1 MANINQ
7 VLAKV
12 RSAGAEARGRQKA
25 DVQRREAATTILHP
39 NEVTGEYDA
48 GRMLQTTLGGTG
60 ALRALTHED
69 LRTFSRNVKT
79 AGKSFKG
86 GITAKTVIER
96 SDVRD
101 RELANK
107 QIHTAVPISHKGGR
121 IHFATNASK
130 DSKDV
135 RHHVYVELLNYANG
149 ISSPGKVDNI
159 AKYLAGGP
167 LKFDCD
173 CGRHT
178 FWYRY
183 ISTVGGFNAGRPE
196 QGYPKIRNPNLRGI
210 ACKHVLRVMRQLSMP
225 DVRRVL
231 VKMIEQGRASVQ
243 QKTNIITKDEAEKI
257 ARQQLQRKDWK
268 VRRVETAQEKAERL
282 GKTEVVKQVVSRKRA
297 AAVKA
302 DPKKFDAEVK
312 KFVVAAQ
319 KMAAAGVLS
328 DQQLKDLIAKVR
340 K

>member
-1 MANINQ
+1 MANIHEM
-7 VLAKV
+7 LAKV
-12 RSAGAEARGRQKA
+12 RSAGTEARGRQKA
-25 DVQRREAATTILHP
+25 DVRRREAATTILHP

-48 GRMLQTTLGGTG
+48 GRMLQTTIGGAG

-79 AGKSFKG
+79 AGRQFKG

-96 SDVRD
+96 SDLRD
-101 RELANK
+101 RELSNQ
-107 QIHTAVPISHKGGR
+107 QIHTAVPVSHKGGR
-121 IHFATNASK
+121 IHFITNAGPG
-130 DSKDV
+130 SKDV
-135 RHHVYVELLNYANG
+135 RHHVHVELLNYANG
-149 ISSPGKVDNI
+149 ISSPGKLDVI
-159 AKYLAGGP
+159 AKYLAAGP

-178 FWYRY
+178 FWYRF
-183 ISTVGGFNAGRPE
+183 ISTIGGFNAGRHE

-210 ACKHVLRVMRQLSMP
+210 ACKHVLRVMRQLTMP
-225 DVRRVL
+225 NVRQVL
-231 VKMIEQGRASVQ
+231 VKMIEQGRATVQ
-243 QKTNIITKDEAEKI
+243 PKTNLVTKEEAEKI

-268 VRRVETAQEKAERL
+268 VSKVETAREKAERL
-282 GKTEVVKQVVSRKRA
+282 GKTEVVKQVVSRKRG

-312 KFVVAAQ
+312 KFITAAQ